1 MPFLLLVPPQLNR
14 EVEIGVTAVS
24 TASKSAFLFPGQGAH
39 CVNMLDGLTDC
50 PAFADRYALVVERL
64 GVDPLTFAD
73 DLALINSN
81 KVSSLLTVLASSLS
95 LDVLRAQNIQP
106 SFVAGY
112 SVGQWTALYA
122 AGCLDFASL
131 VDVVYARATFM
142 DECFADRRGGM
153 VAVIGLPLQVVED
166 ICNEVR
172 DSGSFLTIS
181 NFNCVGQYSL
191 AGDVDAV
198 ERAIAKLEG
207 LSAKKVQRLP
217 VAGAWHCD
225 LLAKASEEFQQFLQA
240 VPLEL
245 PSVPVCDNVT
255 GEVLPDDQ
263 ARLKSMLA
271 RQISVPVQWEK
282 CIQHLCTSGCT
293 EFIEVGFGNVLT
305 KFGFF
310 INRKVAHKSF
320 YAGANG
326 G

>member
-1 MPFLLLVPPQLNR
+1 M
-14 EVEIGVTAVS
+14 TAGS
-24 TASKSAFLFPGQGAH
+24 TASKAAFLFPGQGAH

-50 PAFADRYALVVERL
+50 PAFADRYALLVKRL
-64 GVDPLTFAD
+64 GVDPLTSGD

-95 LDVLRAQNIQP
+95 LDLLREQNIQP

-131 VDVVYARATFM
+131 VDVVYTRATFM
-142 DECFADRRGGM
+142 DECFADRSGGM
-153 VAVIGLPLQVVED
+153 VAVIGLPLQVVEG
-166 ICNEVR
+166 ICSEVR
-172 DSGSFLTIS
+172 ESGSFLTVS

-191 AGDVDAV
+191 AGDAAAVDL
-198 ERAIAKLEG
+198 AIAKLEG

-225 LLAKASEEFQQFLQA
+225 LLAKASERFEHYLQS
-240 VPLEL
+240 VPLVS

-255 GEVLPDDQ
+255 GEELPADQ
-263 ARLKSMLA
+263 ALLKSMLA

-320 YAGANG
+320 YTG
-326 G
+326 GDGG